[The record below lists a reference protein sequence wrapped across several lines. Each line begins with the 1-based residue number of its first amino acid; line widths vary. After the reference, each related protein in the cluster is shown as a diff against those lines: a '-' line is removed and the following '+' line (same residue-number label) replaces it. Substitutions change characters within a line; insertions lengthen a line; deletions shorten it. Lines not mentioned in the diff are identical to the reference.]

1 MAGNGASTMLELALS
16 FERADPNIPDNEG
29 NTPLHFAAQ
38 AGKRSLFMSLK
49 KNISFSMTIDSGS
62 KKYQSVTRKS
72 FKDRDVRLAATSLR
86 AYYVWSKES
95 GHVVDI
101 NFINTSRVRKCS
113 YTGCLVDDDDRIVLF
128 WKIFLFL
135 RPYCKW
141 TILCDRVV

>member
-49 KNISFSMTIDSGS
+49 K
-62 KKYQSVTRKS
+62 KYLFFYDDRQRVEKNQSVTRKS

-86 AYYVWSKES
+86 AYYV
-95 GHVVDI
+95 
-101 NFINTSRVRKCS
+101 
-113 YTGCLVDDDDRIVLF
+113 
-128 WKIFLFL
+128 
-135 RPYCKW
+135 
-141 TILCDRVV
+141 